1 VRFNELVACKEAVSR
16 DIYFNDKVD
25 LLVEGSSYQF
35 ILRELLLE
43 IQKLSQ
49 RLSHTNN
56 GKGFNDSNGRI
67 IVACKVDPISP

>member
-1 VRFNELVACKEAVSR
+1 MRFNELVACKEAVSR

-25 LLVEGSSYQF
+25 LLVEGNNYQY

-56 GKGFNDSNGRI
+56 GKYY
-67 IVACKVDPISP
+67 

>member
-43 IQKLSQ
+43 IQKLS
-49 RLSHTNN
+49 
-56 GKGFNDSNGRI
+56 
-67 IVACKVDPISP
+67 